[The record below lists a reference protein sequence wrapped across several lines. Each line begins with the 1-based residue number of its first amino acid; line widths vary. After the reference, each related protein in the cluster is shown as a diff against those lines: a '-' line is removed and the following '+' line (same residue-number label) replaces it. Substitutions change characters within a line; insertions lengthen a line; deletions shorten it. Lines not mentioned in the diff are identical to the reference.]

1 MRPKIYLPVIIGL
14 AIIIAIVG
22 IWISTIKE
30 KEPKVYKIGAI
41 LPLTGNLAIL
51 GEPEKNGMSLA
62 EEIINQQG
70 GINGRPI
77 KIIFEDSKGQ
87 PKEAVSIA
95 NKFINIDGIKI
106 IIVSTTGASRA
117 ILPIAHTKRV
127 ILLAGCMD
135 PTIQNESPYV
145 FRLYES
151 MGQEAE
157 TILKY
162 FEKKKRENIKVGILY
177 VNHAGAVQQLNDY
190 FKPGFEKLGIN
201 ISLAEPFEIGQKDF
215 RSLISKIKYAGITHL
230 IIIGYGFEYPFL
242 FRELKQ
248 YDLLGK
254 ITILGGW
261 GFIAVR
267 NVPDELLEGVIVA
280 APTYVFEKNQK
291 ALDFIKKYKEKYGTE
306 PNFDAAFFYDNIM
319 IIKEALKLAKTYDPE
334 KIRIA
339 LSTMGNYSGVMG
351 EMKISPEGDLKVPM
365 GLGVIKNG
373 KIIRYEF

>member
-14 AIIIAIVG
+14 AIIIVIIG
-22 IWISTIKE
+22 IWIGTTKE
-30 KEPKVYKIGAI
+30 KKPKVYKIGAI

-51 GEPEKNGMSLA
+51 GEPEKNGMKLA

-77 KIIFEDSKGQ
+77 KIIFEDNKGQ

-106 IIVSTTGASRA
+106 IIVSTTGSSRA

-127 ILLAGCMD
+127 VLLTGCMD
-135 PTIQNESPYV
+135 PTIQNESPYA

-162 FEKKKRENIKVGILY
+162 FEKKKGKNIKVGILY

-190 FKPGFEKLGIN
+190 FKPGFKKLGIN
-201 ISLAEPFEIGQKDF
+201 IFLAEPFEIGQKDF

-280 APTYVFEKNQK
+280 APTYVFKKNQK

-306 PNFDAAFFYDNIM
+306 PNFDSAFFYDNIM
-319 IIKEALKLAKTYDPE
+319 IIKEALKLAKSYDPE
-334 KIRIA
+334 KIRDA

-351 EMKISPEGDLKVPM
+351 EMKISPEGDLRVPM